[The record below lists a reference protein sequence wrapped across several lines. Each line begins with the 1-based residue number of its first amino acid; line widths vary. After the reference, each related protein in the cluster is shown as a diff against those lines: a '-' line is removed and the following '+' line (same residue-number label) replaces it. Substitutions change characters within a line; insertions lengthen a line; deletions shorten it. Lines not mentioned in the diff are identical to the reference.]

1 MIENP
6 GAFFVSLSKIGRN
19 VRWGVAQ
26 GASFSA
32 IACVVVTLFEIPQWH
47 MYREHVWV
55 VVATYLGAGIGV
67 GAVVGLLRPFTRH
80 LIGAMVVG
88 IVAAIPFAVAL
99 NLAASLPRVGPID
112 WKAVRFLALVCG
124 PLGGFIR
131 WKQTWG
137 RSASSD
143 SQRGS

>member
-1 MIENP
+1 M
-6 GAFFVSLSKIGRN
+6 VGRN
-19 VRWGVAQ
+19 IRWGLTQ

-32 IACVVVTLFEIPQWH
+32 IACVVVTLFEVPQWH
-47 MYREHVWV
+47 TYRAHVWV
-55 VVATYLGAGIGV
+55 VVAFYFGSGIGAG
-67 GAVVGLLRPFTRH
+67 AVIGLLRPFTRH

-99 NLAASLPRVGPID
+99 NLAASSPRVGAID

-137 RSASSD
+137 RSASD
-143 SQRGS
+143 DAHRGS